1 MQASYAPSVNGSLGV
16 TAVQNQKKRVLL
28 GFGEV
33 RNRTRSG
40 LRNLCMTGRSTC
52 CAGLSRSSVA
62 MGAELARARVAI
74 NGVFGSSA
82 KPRSVKAQATG
93 LFITVFDHA

>member
-1 MQASYAPSVNGSLGV
+1 MQASYASVKGTLGV
-16 TAVQNQKKRVLL
+16 GVQNQKRVFL

-33 RNRTRSG
+33 RNRGSSG
-40 LRNLCMTGRSTC
+40 LRSLCMIDRSTC
-52 CAGLSRSSVA
+52 CGGLSLSSVA
-62 MGAELARARVAI
+62 MGAKLGAVRKGV

-93 LFITVFDHA
+93 LFITHCVHHA